1 MRRLWVSIALSL
13 IAWPGAVALGLEP
26 AEVLVVANENV
37 ADSVALAKHYATV
50 RGIGPE
56 NIALV
61 ATTGGYSIARPD
73 YEKDILTPIRA
84 FLARRTS
91 DTPIRVICLMWGVPV
106 RIEHMDRLPPPGLPR
121 CYTAEAGRYRQ
132 RLSIDRELMARIG
145 KRFPKTPVKKLE
157 PLAEFFGQP
166 APTPPTRSPSLGEL
180 RKNIEIELAQ
190 AIEIVA
196 ALTDEQKQHIAGR
209 QLLAMHLELYGLEGL
224 IAYVDKHHPAEL
236 PDAAAYRP
244 PLATANA
251 KIAELTAGDGPQT
264 PDEARMLLAWHQRAK
279 GALATAAYAH
289 VQMARTSLKRGDKG
303 DASVDSELA
312 MIGVGAYERMGPLP
326 NPMHFLIGARFD
338 SGAMGV
344 IMTCRIDGP
353 TAADA
358 RRIIDDSVAVERTG
372 LDGVIYVD
380 AGMPP
385 RFQNKDNG
393 GYVDFDE
400 DLRSLGGML
409 KKASR
414 MRVVMDLKPTV
425 FPAGSCP
432 NAALYVGWY
441 SLQSYVPAFQWARG
455 AVAYHIAS
463 FEAMDLRN
471 PKSNQWCPK
480 LIQNGV
486 VATLG
491 AVNEPGLAAFPDQ
504 QAFFAMLLTGRYTV
518 AECYWRTTRLVSW
531 QMTLIADPLYNPFKV
546 NPHVDPDSLAAPNQG
561 PRLLP
566 EADWPPP
573 YRPPTT
579 QPAATGPTSSQP
591 TSSQPVSSRPTTTSQ
606 PTN

>member
-50 RGIGPE
+50 RDIPPE
-56 NIALV
+56 NIALIR
-61 ATTGGYSIARPD
+61 TTGGYSIARPD
-73 YEKDILTPIRA
+73 YEKEILTPIRA

-121 CYTAEAGRYRQ
+121 FYTAEAWRYRQ
-132 RLSIDRELMARIG
+132 RLSIDRKLMVRIG

-157 PLAEFFGQP
+157 PLAKLFDKP
-166 APTPPTRSPSLGEL
+166 SPTPPSRSPALAKL

-209 QLLAMHLELYGLEGL
+209 QLLGMHLELYGLEGL

-236 PDAAAYRP
+236 PDATAYRQ

-264 PDEARMLLAWHQRAK
+264 PDQARTLLAWHQRAK
-279 GALATAAYAH
+279 GALATAAYAL

-312 MIGVGAYERMGPLP
+312 MIGVGDYKKEGPLA
-326 NPMHFLIGARFD
+326 NPLHFFIAAQLGPRAT
-338 SGAMGV
+338 GV

-358 RRIIDDSVAVERTG
+358 RRIIDDSVAVERLG

-385 RFQNKDNG
+385 RFQNKEGG
-393 GYVDFDE
+393 GYVEFDQG
-400 DLRSLGGML
+400 LRSLGVIL
-409 KKASR
+409 KKVSR
-414 MRVVMDLKPTV
+414 MRLVMDLQPTV
-425 FPAGSCP
+425 FPADSCP

-455 AVAYHIAS
+455 AVAYHVAS
-463 FEAMDLRN
+463 YEAMDLRN

-504 QAFFAMLLTGRYTV
+504 KPFFLMLLTGRYTV
-518 AECYWRTTRLVSW
+518 AECYWRTTRMISW

-546 NPHVDPDSLAAPNQG
+546 NPHVNPKSLKTSDPRTKLLPDS
-561 PRLLP
+561 
-566 EADWPPP
+566 DWPPP

-579 QPAATGPTSSQP
+579 QPAATQP
-591 TSSQPVSSRPTTTSQ
+591 ASSRPTTTSQ